1 MAERARGWRRV
12 SIGTRLA
19 VAFLLVAWLAIGLL
33 TALAVVSARRG
44 VEDLAAREREEAVAT
59 LARTL
64 EDAYREAAGWAGVT
78 LPPSVTVDDGSG
90 VVIRDDSGAVVTPHT
105 VAPSQPP
112 NGHGATPSTAPTP
125 TSKPSSGPSVGAT
138 QRPSSG
144 PSTQSSSSSQ
154 PHGLSSQPAA
164 QVRPVVAVS
173 TSDLSLHLVADATA
187 DGSVVTVPIV
197 VDGRTVGTV
206 QVTFPESGLT
216 RAQQNA
222 LDALTRNLVL
232 AGVGAALL
240 ALAVSVF
247 VSRRIT
253 RPLAGLTAAV
263 HAVEEG
269 DRTDRPELARAPGEL
284 GELGGSVRRLV
295 GRLDQQET
303 GRRTMVRDVAHELRT
318 PLTILR
324 GSLEELVDGLAQPTP
339 DRLASLNEEV
349 LRLGRVVEDLDA
361 LAAADTASMHLR
373 VEPVDLAEVA
383 AAAADSVAGQAADAG
398 LALQRFLEPAPALG
412 DPGRLHQVVINLL
425 TNAVKFT
432 PAGGRVEVRTGT
444 HNGSVRV
451 EVTDT
456 GVGIPPDELPHV
468 FDRFWRGAAVEG
480 LSGSGV
486 GLAVVD
492 ELVHAH
498 GGTVTAE
505 SPAGGGARFVVSLPT
520 RRRDGGPAPT

>member
-19 VAFLLVAWLAIGLL
+19 LAFLLVAWLAIGLL
-33 TALAVVSARRG
+33 TALAVVSARRS

-59 LARTL
+59 LVRTL
-64 EDAYREAAGWAGVT
+64 EDAYREADGWAGVT
-78 LPPSVTVDDGSG
+78 LPPTATPAGGSG
-90 VVIRDDSGAVVTPHT
+90 LVIRDDSGAVVTPHA
-105 VAPSQPP
+105 VEPSQPP
-112 NGHGATPSTAPTP
+112 DGHSTAPSTSPTP
-125 TSKPSSGPSVGAT
+125 TSKPSSGPSAGPT
-138 QRPSSG
+138 TRPSTG
-144 PSTQSSSSSQ
+144 PSTQTSGGPL
-154 PHGLSSQPAA
+154 PHGESSHPAA
-164 QVRPVVAVS
+164 QVRPVAA
-173 TSDLSLHLVADATA
+173 TADLSLRLVSDATA

-197 VDGRTVGTV
+197 VDGQTVGTV

-216 RAQQNA
+216 RAQRNA

-232 AGVGAALL
+232 AGAGAALL

-295 GRLDQQET
+295 ERLDQQET
-303 GRRTMVRDVAHELRT
+303 SRRTMVRDVAHELRT

-324 GSLEELVDGLAQPTP
+324 GSLEELVDGLAEPTP

-383 AAAADSVAGQAADAG
+383 AAAVDSVAGQAADAG
-398 LALQRFLEPAPALG
+398 LELQRFLDPAPAVG
-412 DPGRLHQVVINLL
+412 DPGRLHQVVLNLL

-432 PAGGRVEVRTGT
+432 PAGGRVEVRTGA

-498 GGTVTAE
+498 GGTVTVE
-505 SPAGGGARFVVSLPT
+505 SPADGGARFVVSLPT
-520 RRRDGGPAPT
+520 RPGGGEPAPT

>member
-19 VAFLLVAWLAIGLL
+19 LAFLLVAWLAIGLL
-33 TALAVVSARRG
+33 TALAVASARRS

-59 LARTL
+59 LVRTL
-64 EDAYREAAGWAGVT
+64 EDAYRDADGWAGMT
-78 LPPSVTVDDGSG
+78 LPPTASPAGGSG
-90 VVIRDDSGAVVTPHT
+90 LVIRDDSGAVVTPHE
-105 VAPSQPP
+105 VEPSQQPD
-112 NGHGATPSTAPTP
+112 GHSTAPSTPP
-125 TSKPSSGPSVGAT
+125 TSKPSSGPSAGPS

-144 PSTQSSSSSQ
+144 PSVESSSLPL
-154 PHGLSSQPAA
+154 PHGSSSHAAA
-164 QVRPVVAVS
+164 QVRPAAA
-173 TSDLSLHLVADATA
+173 TSDLALRLVSDATA
-187 DGSVVTVPIV
+187 DGSLVTVPIV
-197 VDGRTVGTV
+197 VDGQTVGTV

-216 RAQQNA
+216 GAQQRA

-232 AGVGAALL
+232 AGAGAALL

-253 RPLAGLTAAV
+253 RPLAGLAAAV

-295 GRLDQQET
+295 VRLDEQET
-303 GRRTMVRDVAHELRT
+303 SRRTMVRDVAHELRT

-324 GSLEELVDGLAQPTP
+324 GSLEELVDGLAEPTS

-383 AAAADSVAGQAADAG
+383 AAALDSVAGQAADAG
-398 LALQRFLEPAPALG
+398 LELQRFLDPAPVLG
-412 DPGRLHQVVINLL
+412 DPGRLHQVVLNLL

-432 PAGGRVEVRTGT
+432 PAGGRVGVRTGA
-444 HNGSVRV
+444 HIGSVRV

-498 GGTVTAE
+498 GGTVTVE
-505 SPAGGGARFVVSLPT
+505 SPTEGGARFVVSLPT
-520 RRRDGGPAPT
+520 CPRDGEPAPT